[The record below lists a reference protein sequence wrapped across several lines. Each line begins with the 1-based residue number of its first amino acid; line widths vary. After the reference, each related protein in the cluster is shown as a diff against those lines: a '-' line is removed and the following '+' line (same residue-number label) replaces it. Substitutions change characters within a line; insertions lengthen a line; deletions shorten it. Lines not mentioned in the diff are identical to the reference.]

1 MNATPATSGPGSLF
15 RKHPSA
21 FLLAAQLSAL
31 LIYPAMEGTTA
42 GRAAYEIFGIMVLCL
57 ATMVVRHSRV
67 PVPFIIANGAVAAGF
82 SIGSAVHP
90 MPWLVAVS
98 AASHALFYFI
108 AAFALIDYMLRDLEV
123 TRDELIAVAAT
134 FTLLAWGFAYLF
146 QLVQTLSPGSFTA
159 AVDPEKQRSW
169 TELLFLSFTNLSST
183 GLSDVVPV
191 RGFARGVT
199 MLEQL
204 AGLAYLAVLT
214 SYLVGLTMRRAAD
227 RHDQKLA
234 AQAGKPATVHRS
246 DEAPRPVTTDTEGH
260 TQ

>member
-98 AASHALFYFI
+98 AALLRFARARANSDGL
-108 AAFALIDYMLRDLEV
+108 AAFA
-123 TRDELIAVAAT
+123 T
-134 FTLLAWGFAYLF
+134 
-146 QLVQTLSPGSFTA
+146 VQNSSAGS
-159 AVDPEKQRSW
+159 
-169 TELLFLSFTNLSST
+169 
-183 GLSDVVPV
+183 
-191 RGFARGVT
+191 
-199 MLEQL
+199 
-204 AGLAYLAVLT
+204 
-214 SYLVGLTMRRAAD
+214 
-227 RHDQKLA
+227 
-234 AQAGKPATVHRS
+234 
-246 DEAPRPVTTDTEGH
+246 
-260 TQ
+260 